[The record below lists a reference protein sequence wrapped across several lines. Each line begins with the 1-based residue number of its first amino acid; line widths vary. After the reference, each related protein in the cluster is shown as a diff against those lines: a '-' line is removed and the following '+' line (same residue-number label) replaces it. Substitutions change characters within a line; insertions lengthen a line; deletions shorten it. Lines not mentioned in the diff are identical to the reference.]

1 MDLMDQIAL
10 ALDSQRPDRYR
21 VPEGWAGFEEVAER
35 TVWSLLDARPPP
47 LLTLGV
53 LAHEIGVIKLWE
65 TGSLLEL
72 GAPPVTPALRAGANH
87 FDNFS
92 CPCPVLSPDSALI
105 Q

>member
-72 GAPPVTPALRAGANH
+72 GAPPRNASAAGGRKS
-87 FDNFS
+87 FR
-92 CPCPVLSPDSALI
+92 
-105 Q
+105 